1 MAELIRLCEMA
12 DDSMV
17 LEDDSQP
24 LGVTA
29 STSYRKAVP
38 TLVTQD
44 GVIGYRKEGESFQP
58 RTNFTV
64 EVVGCLKM
72 EGYIVGYLFSIKRND
87 DDTARQAFLC
97 NTDCASSCTI
107 LKVLNKAFNNRGL
120 WVPTKGPSPGHRLAL
135 ASPEVNM

>member
-29 STSYRKAVP
+29 STSYRKAAP

-44 GVIGYRKEGESFQP
+44 GVIGYLKEGESFQP

-87 DDTARQAFLC
+87 DDTARLV
-97 NTDCASSCTI
+97 SLSLV
-107 LKVLNKAFNNRGL
+107 LKKQLLNLPRITVAQTECHMAER
-120 WVPTKGPSPGHRLAL
+120 V
-135 ASPEVNM
+135 

>member
-29 STSYRKAVP
+29 STSYRKAAP

-44 GVIGYRKEGESFQP
+44 GVIGYLKEGESFQP

-87 DDTARQAFLC
+87 DDTARLV
-97 NTDCASSCTI
+97 SLSLV
-107 LKVLNKAFNNRGL
+107 LKKQLLNLPRITVVQTECHMAER
-120 WVPTKGPSPGHRLAL
+120 V
-135 ASPEVNM
+135 